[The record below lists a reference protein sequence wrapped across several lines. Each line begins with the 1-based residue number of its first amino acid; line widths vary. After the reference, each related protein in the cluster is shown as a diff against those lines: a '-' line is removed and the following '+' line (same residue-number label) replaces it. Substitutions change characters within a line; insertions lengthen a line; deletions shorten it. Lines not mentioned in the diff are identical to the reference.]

1 MLVTKNMLVNHT
13 FSPYLKRNIISMEKF
28 LSQWFDCEDWS
39 LLEPTITNDFLE
51 IIFTELRQKEEYE
64 KFEACIKMVGYIIYA
79 SESESTTIS
88 QMFELGLADVL
99 MDTLSMTEIESLIL
113 IKKTLWAIANILHD
127 SKESYRKITVDNGGE
142 ILQRCIDLLFSLNDP

>member
-28 LSQWFDCEDWS
+28 LSQWFDCEDWN

-99 MDTLSMTEIESLIL
+99 MDTLAMTEI
-113 IKKTLWAIANILHD
+113 
-127 SKESYRKITVDNGGE
+127 
-142 ILQRCIDLLFSLNDP
+142 